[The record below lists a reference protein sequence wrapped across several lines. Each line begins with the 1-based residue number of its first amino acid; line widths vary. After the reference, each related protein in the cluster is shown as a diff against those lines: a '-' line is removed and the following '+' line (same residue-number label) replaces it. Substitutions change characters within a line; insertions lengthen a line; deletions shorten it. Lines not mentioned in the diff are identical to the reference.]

1 MDIVIPLQNHFL
13 RQHIIRDDSV
23 RLAPENDYSDNAS
36 SLNELLKLL
45 FKIDKYG
52 INDINHIKLDEL
64 QKRIEAIN
72 YRDDHFLVDKP
83 TSDAFILNNKKSVGY
98 SPDKINN
105 QLVNDRLV
113 MSYNYKNLLNS
124 ISIAEQ
130 KKTSP
135 KDPEVQEGGYAEF
148 WKRISGSITSIK
160 KNYVDVYADLMQK
173 YVIMYQDYNDTVVS
187 AAAKAVED
195 KSNEKVDSGKMR
207 FTPSY
212 IKDAFAAFSTKYS
225 APLTSNDNVLA
236 QKDCGT
242 KGDLNDFKEE
252 YNLKEVENQLRQQ
265 YQNFEPA
272 FKVYARAFFDTERV
286 DDDEGRLMY
295 YNIKLRTTSHV
306 NFNFPKWPL
315 DNLPDDNCTISS
327 YQAWLASFN
336 AFGNQLQSNMQS
348 FAQTYSQVNSTF
360 NNLNKVLSSTI
371 TALGESANFVLKS
384 LS

>member
-23 RLAPENDYSDNAS
+23 RLAPENDDSDNAS

-52 INDINHIKLDEL
+52 INDIKLDEL

-160 KNYVDVYADLMQK
+160 KNYVDVYADFMQK
-173 YVIMYQDYNDTVVS
+173 YVSMYQDYNDTVVS

-212 IKDAFAAFSTKYS
+212 IKDAFAAFSKKYS
-225 APLTSNDNVLA
+225 ASLTINNNVLA
-236 QKDCGT
+236 QKNCDTFGDV
-242 KGDLNDFKEE
+242 KGFEEE
-252 YNLKEVENQLRQQ
+252 YNLKEIENQLRQQ

-272 FKVYARAFFDTERV
+272 FKVYVRAYFDESRV
-286 DDDEGRLMY
+286 DGPAPDFVFKY
-295 YNIKLRTTSHV
+295 YDIKLITTPHV

>member
-1 MDIVIPLQNHFL
+1 MDIVIPLQNYFL
-13 RQHIIRDDSV
+13 RQHIIRSNPV
-23 RLAPENDYSDNAS
+23 RLAPESDDSDNAS
-36 SLNELLKLL
+36 SLNNLLKLL
-45 FKIDKYG
+45 FKIGEYG
-52 INDINHIKLDEL
+52 LDDIKLDEL
-64 QKRIEAIN
+64 QKRVEAIN

-83 TSDAFILNNKKSVGY
+83 APDVFILNNKKSVGY
-98 SPDKINN
+98 SLDKINN
-105 QLVNDRLV
+105 QLMNDRLV
-113 MSYNYKNLLNS
+113 MSYNHKNLLNN

-135 KDPEVQEGGYAEF
+135 KDPEDQEGGYAEF

-160 KNYVDVYADLMQK
+160 NNYVDFYANLMQK
-173 YVIMYQDYNDTVVS
+173 YVVMYQDYNDSVVS

-212 IKDAFAAFSTKYS
+212 IKDAFRLFYQKYREPIIFYDKVLIEKRFDDPADMQTFKDEHDKEKYLRQLEAQGHQHLEPAFYKESY
-225 APLTSNDNVLA
+225 DVWW
-236 QKDCGT
+236 
-242 KGDLNDFKEE
+242 EE
-252 YNLKEVENQLRQQ
+252 YNITEGNIFEGYDLILR
-265 YQNFEPA
+265 
-272 FKVYARAFFDTERV
+272 ARA
-286 DDDEGRLMY
+286 G
-295 YNIKLRTTSHV
+295 SG
-306 NFNFPKWPL
+306 FNFPEMPL

>member
-23 RLAPENDYSDNAS
+23 RLAPENDDSDNAS

-52 INDINHIKLDEL
+52 INDIKLDEL

-160 KNYVDVYADLMQK
+160 KNYVDVYADFMQK
-173 YVIMYQDYNDTVVS
+173 YVSMYQDYNDTVVS

-212 IKDAFAAFSTKYS
+212 IKDAFAAFSKKYS
-225 APLTSNDNVLA
+225 ASLTINNNVLA
-236 QKDCGT
+236 QKNCDT
-242 KGDLNDFKEE
+242 FGDVKDFEEE
-252 YNLKEVENQLRQQ
+252 YNLKEIENQLRQQ

-272 FKVYARAFFDTERV
+272 FKVYVRAYFDESRV
-286 DDDEGRLMY
+286 DGPAPDFVFKY
-295 YNIKLRTTSHV
+295 YDIKLITTPHV

>member
-23 RLAPENDYSDNAS
+23 RLAPENDDSDNAS

-52 INDINHIKLDEL
+52 INDIKLDEL

-72 YRDDHFLVDKP
+72 YRDDYFLVDKP
-83 TSDAFILNNKKSVGY
+83 TSDAFILNNKKTVGY
-98 SPDKINN
+98 SLDKINN

-135 KDPEVQEGGYAEF
+135 KDPEDQEGGYAEF

-160 KNYVDVYADLMQK
+160 KNYVDVYADFMQK
-173 YVIMYQDYNDTVVS
+173 YVSMYQDYNDTVVS

-212 IKDAFAAFSTKYS
+212 IKDAFAAFSKKYS
-225 APLTSNDNVLA
+225 ASLTINNNVLA
-236 QKDCGT
+236 QKNCDT
-242 KGDLNDFKEE
+242 LGDVKIFEGE
-252 YNLKEVENQLRQQ
+252 YNLKEIENQLRQQ

-272 FKVYARAFFDTERV
+272 FKVYVKAYFDVDRVDGPAFFFK
-286 DDDEGRLMY
+286 Y
-295 YNIKLRTTSHV
+295 YDVKLITTSYV